1 MDLFDKKK
9 AFNMFNILTKLI
21 NSAILIDVSELKQP
35 NDAEVLKRLPFF
47 VIPKKY
53 VSLQVKTVLNLEDLT
68 SLLTVRTLKGKN
80 ESINQ

>member
-47 VIPKKY
+47 VIPKI
-53 VSLQVKTVLNLEDLT
+53 
-68 SLLTVRTLKGKN
+68 R
-80 ESINQ
+80 